1 MVKNLTMLLAFVL
14 MALSQVNAQQTGDE
28 IFVVDIKIDG
38 VTTTYKNGSGGFSAP
53 ADWGGPIVGDICAE
67 AVWGYDSSVPSD
79 SLGCDTITNNY
90 AGKAVIIRRGSCEFG
105 VKMYNAQQS
114 GAAIGIVANNSSAT
128 AGDAFNAPGMGA
140 GAKGALVTTTPAM
153 LFCRAMVDVID
164 NALKA
169 GKKPQI
175 CIRRLS
181 LHDPTGGYAYATPIT
196 QADTVDLISM
206 GCVNRSGVSQD
217 YTGKVVITDPN
228 GVSTTFTSTQFI
240 EAGADSVIVFESYVP
255 NPPKVGTYKM
265 VFTADLATNAGD
277 TITRQFLYTP
287 QTYATDNLI
296 VNGGAAN
303 DASFVTAGQKYS
315 ALSLYRTGDAGLN
328 VKLATFGINNAATV
342 AVADP
347 AANVVNLILYDADAN
362 DDGTTDE
369 GTGVGAFDNL
379 PFVAFQD
386 YTFDAALKADS
397 LVHVELTPID
407 GSEITLKPNHFYY
420 LRAIYD
426 GNAANLGKQL
436 SFTCSRQVEYTPKDL
451 GWVGIGNITPI
462 TLDNLYSGWGG
473 ATVILRLHDA
483 EYDPLKPISVKPTP
497 LASTKFTVTPNPA
510 VEYTSV
516 NLELT
521 ASNKSVTVS
530 IIDMQGRVVA
540 SQVVRNFQSGQIKMD
555 TRNLASGNYALS
567 IRTSEEGS
575 NMTNLMICH

>member
-28 IFVVDIKIDG
+28 IFVIDLKIDG
-38 VTTTYKNGSGGFSAP
+38 ETTTYKNASGGFSAP
-53 ADWGGPIVGDICAE
+53 ADWGGPIVDDICAE
-67 AVWGYDSSVPSD
+67 VVWGYDITPD

-90 AGKAVIIRRGSCEFG
+90 AGKAVMIRRGVCEFG
-105 VKMYNAQQS
+105 AKLYFAQQA
-114 GAAIGIVANNSSAT
+114 GAAIGIVANGYAAT
-128 AGDAFNAPGMGA
+128 HGDDFAQPGMGA
-140 GAKGALVTTTPAM
+140 GAKGALVTTTPVM
-153 LFCRAMVDVID
+153 MFCRALVDKID

-181 LHDPTGGYAYATPIT
+181 LHDPTGGFAYATPIT
-196 QADTVDLISM
+196 QADTVELISM

-240 EAGADSVIVFESYVP
+240 EAGADSVLIFP
-255 NPPKVGTYKM
+255 NYDPLPAKVGTYKM

-287 QTYATDNLI
+287 QTYATDNL
-296 VNGGAAN
+296 VLNGGAAN
-303 DASFVTAGQKYS
+303 NASFVTAGQKYS

-328 VKLATFGINNAATV
+328 VKYATFGINNAAAC

-347 AANVVNLILYDADAN
+347 AANVVNLILYDADSN
-362 DDGTTDE
+362 DDGLTDE
-369 GTGVGAFDNL
+369 GTGVGAFDAL

-397 LVHVELTPID
+397 LVNVELTPID

-426 GNAANLGKQL
+426 GNAANLGIQL

-473 ATVILRLHDA
+473 STVILRMHDA
-483 EYDPLKPISVKPTP
+483 AYDPENPISVNPAP
-497 LASTKFTVTPNPA
+497 LAKTKFTVTPNPA

-516 NLELT
+516 NLEL
-521 ASNKSVTVS
+521 AAQNKSVTVS

-555 TRNLASGNYALS
+555 TRNLASGNYGLS
-567 IRTSEEGS
+567 IRSSEEGS
-575 NMTNLMICH
+575 AMTNLMICH